1 MRQGLIT
8 MAKKAYIFSRVDF
21 EYAEEQIA
29 RPEVERQP
37 ILPLYEAIYN
47 AIQSS
52 IEYDNDEIVIDV
64 EIIRDESAL
73 LKEVSRII
81 EIKVTDYGI
90 GFNDDKT
97 NAFYKLFT
105 KNKKKNFNSKGVGR
119 LTYFSSFK
127 NVEIK
132 SGYEYND
139 KLYKREF
146 SVNISSLGTGNIP
159 EPIEINEHVQKTTVR
174 LFNLKPEMKEKY
186 YISFDT
192 LKSDIEDQFAPE
204 ILTAKKLDINIKDG
218 SKHDTINKKSFMQ
231 SEQSNFTLCG
241 ELFTIY
247 YLKDTRKF
255 AQNNEIWL
263 AAAYRI
269 VKKKPLSFLSASK
282 LHVPGGQNFYLKAVV
297 ISDFLDKRVNSM
309 RTDFTGIPD
318 KSLYTNQISYEILY
332 DEINKNAR
340 KYVIAIIPN
349 IENSNREI
357 ARKIVDKLP
366 HLAFI
371 MDNEKVNNNI
381 PLQSSAEK
389 IQSAYVDEFARK
401 QVEAINYVENITK
414 IYEKNGIPNFQEF
427 MEKESQKI
435 EEGSKLNHAYL
446 TTYVQYREFIINLF
460 SKFIEADDAG
470 KCQAESVIH
479 NLLFPMRII
488 SEDAE
493 SNYKNHN
500 LWLIDDR
507 YAYYSYLASDIFE
520 HKIMNRKFKKGD
532 KRYDIF
538 EIFNEGK
545 PTQNVF
551 IIELK
556 KNDAALSQDNDPIRQ
571 IIDYA
576 LRIKKGEVKNYKG
589 LDIKLSPNTCFQ
601 GLVLCNTSDS
611 YFINTMI
618 DIHSLNLRPDGLSYY
633 GIALRDKLFIEV
645 VDYQNLLEI
654 ARRRNKVFFK
664 KLHGEL

>member
-1 MRQGLIT
+1 
-8 MAKKAYIFSRVDF
+8 MAKKTYIFSRVDF

-29 RPEVERQP
+29 RPEVEKQP
-37 ILPLYEAIYN
+37 ILPLYEAISN

-52 IEYDNDEIVIDV
+52 LGAHDDEIVIDV

-73 LKEVSRII
+73 LKEISRII

-90 GFNDDKT
+90 GFNDDETK
-97 NAFYKLFT
+97 AFYKLFT
-105 KNKKKNFNSKGVGR
+105 KNKKIAFNSKGVGR

-132 SGYEYND
+132 SSYEYDNTIYQRD
-139 KLYKREF
+139 F
-146 SVNISSLGTGNIP
+146 SVNISSLGTGTIP
-159 EPIEINEHVQKTTVR
+159 EAKITDDNTIKTTVR
-174 LFNLKPEMKEKY
+174 IFDLKPEMQDKY
-186 YISFDT
+186 FISFEKI
-192 LKSDIEDQFAPE
+192 KSDIEDQFAPE
-204 ILTAKKLDINIKDG
+204 ILTAKKLDINIRDG
-218 SKHDTINKKSFMQ
+218 SQHDTINKKSFMQ

-241 ELFTIY
+241 KQFSIY

-282 LHVPGGQNFYLKAVV
+282 LHVPGEQNFYLKAVV
-297 ISDFLDKRVNSM
+297 ISAFFDEKVNSM

-318 KSLYTNQISYEILY
+318 KSSYQDQISYEILY
-332 DEINKNAR
+332 DEINRNAR
-340 KYVIAIIPN
+340 KYVTAIIPN
-349 IENSNREI
+349 IENSNKEI
-357 ARKIVDKLP
+357 AQKIIDKLP

-371 MDNEKVNNNI
+371 MNNEKVNNSI
-381 PLQSSAEK
+381 PLQSSAER
-389 IQSAYVDEFARK
+389 IQSAFVDEFAK
-401 QVEAINYVENITK
+401 EQVEAINYVQKISKKYEN
-414 IYEKNGIPNFQEF
+414 NGIPNFETF
-427 MEKESQKI
+427 MKEESKKI

-446 TTYVQYREFIINLF
+446 ATYVQYREFIINLF
-460 SKFIEADDAG
+460 SKFIEPNSDG

-479 NLLFPMRII
+479 NLLFPMRVI
-488 SEDAE
+488 SSAPE
-493 SNYKNHN
+493 SDYNNHN

-507 YAYYSYLASDIFE
+507 YSYYSYLASDTFE
-520 HKIMNRKFKKGD
+520 HKIMSRKFKKGD

-538 EIFNEGK
+538 ETFNEGL

-556 KNDAALSQDNDPIRQ
+556 KNDAELSQENDPVRQ
-571 IIDYA
+571 IIDYT
-576 LRIKKGEVKNYKG
+576 LRIKRGEIKDHKDR
-589 LDIKLSPNTCFQ
+589 DINLLPNTCFQ
-601 GLVLCNTSDS
+601 GLVLCNTNDS
-611 YFINTMI
+611 YFKNTMI

-633 GIALRDKLFIEV
+633 GIALKNKLFIEV
-645 VDYQNLLEI
+645 IDYQNLFEI
-654 ARRRNKVFFK
+654 ARRRNKIFFK